1 MWHAMC
7 ARKLRFSEAP
17 TSYEIR
23 EQPKKEKLSLNA
35 LLKDESIP
43 DDQIVRILRV
53 RMTWKDW
60 VKFDFLRYWFAVGAM
75 AFNTFLVLNL
85 ASAYNVSDLIG
96 AALLVI
102 LFAGLGIAEYLL
114 YRKLWPEGIL
124 TRK

>member
-7 ARKLRFSEAP
+7 ARKLRFSEMP
-17 TSYEIR
+17 TSYEVR
-23 EQPKKEKLSLNA
+23 EQPEKEKLSLTA
-35 LLKDESIP
+35 ILKDESIP
-43 DDQIVRILRV
+43 DDQIVRILRA

-60 VKFDFLRYWFAVGAM
+60 VKFDFLRYWFVVGAM
-75 AFNTFLVLNL
+75 AFNTFFVLHL
-85 ASAYNVSDLIG
+85 AAAYYVSDLIG

-102 LFAGLGIAEYLL
+102 LFVGLGMAEYLL